1 MTDTFDYIIVGAGSA
16 GCILANRLTADGRHS
31 VCLLE
36 AGPRDWHPYIHIPA
50 GFLKTLTNPSVNWLY
65 ESEPGPG
72 IGGRAVAVPRGKTLG
87 GSSSINGHIY
97 NRGQRMD
104 FDSWA
109 QQGNRGWGYFDV
121 LPYFKRC
128 EQRIGPGDDTFRGRS
143 GQLQVTDFDYR
154 HPLADAFIAG
164 AQEIGIPRNSDYNG
178 ERQEGISYVQRT
190 TYRGRR
196 VSTARA
202 FLNPA
207 KRRPNL
213 SVRTNAHATG
223 LVLEGKR
230 AIGVRYLKGGRG
242 GTPVEVHTRREVI
255 VSGGT
260 INSPILLQQSGIGPA
275 ALLKSL
281 GVAMVHDLPGVGEN
295 LRDHY
300 APRFSVRVKG
310 VESIN
315 ERSRGLKL
323 AGEIAKYLVGAKS
336 IVGLTPSFVYG
347 FWHSDPAAK
356 SNDIQFLFV
365 PASYAKGPNG
375 PLREFSDH
383 PGFTI
388 ASWQHR
394 PQSKGWVR
402 ARSADPFD
410 RPIIQP
416 NYLAE
421 EGDQRVTI
429 AAMRLARQ
437 LIHTQAMQSY
447 VVSET
452 YPGDE
457 VQTDDEMLEAARKWG
472 NSTFHVLGTCRMG
485 PASDPTAVVDDHLR
499 VRGLEGLRVIDASIM
514 PSMLSANLNAAT
526 MMIAEKGSD
535 LVLGKPALE
544 PIIVSEERVA

>member
-65 ESEPGPG
+65 ESEPGAG

-154 HPLADAFIAG
+154 HPLADAFIEG
-164 AQEIGIPRNSDYNG
+164 AQEIGIPRNPDYNG

-207 KRRPNL
+207 KKRPNL

-223 LVLEGKR
+223 LLLDGKR
-230 AIGVRYLKGGRG
+230 AVGVRYLKGGRG
-242 GTPVEVHTRREVI
+242 GAPVDVRARREVI

-281 GVAMVHDLPGVGEN
+281 GITVVHDLPGVGEN

-300 APRFSVRVKG
+300 APRFSVRVQG

-421 EGDQRVTI
+421 EGDRRVTI

-437 LIHTQAMQSY
+437 LIHSRAMQRY
-447 VVSET
+447 VVSES

-472 NSTFHVLGTCRMG
+472 NSTFHVMGTCRMA
-485 PASDPTAVVDDHLR
+485 PASDPTSVVDDHLR

-514 PSMLSANLNAAT
+514 PSMPSANLNAAT

-544 PIIVSEERVA
+544 PIITPDEKAA

>member
-1 MTDTFDYIIVGAGSA
+1 MADTFDYIIVGAGSA
-16 GCILANRLTADGRHS
+16 GCILANRLSADGRHT

-36 AGPRDWHPYIHIPA
+36 AGPPDWHPYIHIPA

-65 ESEPGPG
+65 QSEPGPG
-72 IGGRAVAVPRGKTLG
+72 IGGRTIAVPRGKTLG

-104 FDSWA
+104 FDGWA
-109 QQGNRGWGYFDV
+109 QAGNLGWGYFDV

-128 EQRIGPGDDTFRGRS
+128 EQRIGPGDETFRGRT
-143 GQLQVTDFDYR
+143 GGLKVTDHDYR

-164 AQEIGIPRNSDYNG
+164 AAEIGIPRNPDYNG
-178 ERQEGISYVQRT
+178 ERQEGVSYPQRT

-196 VSTARA
+196 MSSARA

-213 SVRTNAHATG
+213 AVHTHAHATG
-223 LVLEGKR
+223 LILAGKR
-230 AIGVRYLKGGRG
+230 AVGVRYLKGGRG
-242 GTPVEVHTRREVI
+242 GSAVDVRARREVI

-260 INSPILLQQSGIGPA
+260 INSPILLQQSGIGPP

-281 GVAMVHDLPGVGEN
+281 GIEVKHALGGVGEN

-300 APRFSVRVKG
+300 APRFGVRVKG
-310 VESIN
+310 VQSIN
-315 ERSRGLKL
+315 ELSRGPRLV
-323 AGEIAKYLVGAKS
+323 GEIVKYMIGAKS
-336 IVGLTPSFVYG
+336 IVALTPSFVYG

-356 SNDIQFLFV
+356 SNDIQFIFT

-375 PLREFSDH
+375 PLREFSEH

-394 PQSKGWVR
+394 PDSKGWVR

-421 EGDQRVTI
+421 ESDRRVTI

-437 LIHTQAMQSY
+437 LIGSRALQQY
-447 VVSET
+447 VVAED
-452 YPGDE
+452 YPGVE
-457 VQTDDEMLEAARKWG
+457 VQTDNEMIEAARKWG
-472 NSTFHVLGTCRMG
+472 NSTFHVMGTCRMA
-485 PASDPTAVVDDHLR
+485 PASDPTAVVDDQLR
-499 VRGLEGLRVIDASIM
+499 VRGMEGLRVIDASIM
-514 PSMLSANLNAAT
+514 PAMLSANLNAAT
-526 MMIAEKGSD
+526 MMIAEKGAD
-535 LVLGKPALE
+535 MVLGKPALE
-544 PIIVSEERVA
+544 PIILAEQRAA